1 MSDVLGVGKP
11 NVFKSFKAAPQNLV
25 SRTVQQGNQ
34 TTQVV
39 SNEPSK
45 SDMRLVDWERGTP
58 YTWQTSDY
66 KELVKSD
73 KFFARKFSSADIKIV
88 YAIYRHVMEEKFNDK
103 KQ

>member
-45 SDMRLVDWERGTP
+45 SD
-58 YTWQTSDY
+58 
-66 KELVKSD
+66 KKS
-73 KFFARKFSSADIKIV
+73 KSINRYLIRA
-88 YAIYRHVMEEKFNDK
+88 N
-103 KQ
+103 